1 MRYISTRGASQPIDF
16 RQAILAGLAPD
27 GGLYMPESWPA
38 LDKAGLTSG
47 AYGAAALRVL
57 SALAGDAVP
66 FGVLERAIADAYA
79 SFDDAR
85 VAPLRDLGN
94 GLHLMEL
101 FHGPTLA
108 FKDVALQL
116 LGRLMGWAL
125 EDGGTFATVIGATSG
140 DTGSAAIAGLAGIPR
155 VRVVILHPKG
165 RTSRVQRLQM
175 TTVADENVFNA
186 ALEGD
191 FDDAQALVKAM
202 FRDEAFAR
210 EHRLAAVNSINWV
223 RIAAQ
228 AVYYVTAAAALGTD
242 EVDFAVPTGNFGD
255 IFAGHVARAM
265 GAFRGRLVI
274 ATNENDILA
283 RTMRT
288 GVYEPRGVVPTTS
301 PSMDIQISSNF
312 ERLLFEAQ
320 DRDGAAVSAL
330 MEDLRTKGRFVLG
343 ANALARIR
351 SGFAAHRTPEFDVA
365 AEMARAGREH
375 GLLLDP
381 HTAVGLNAARALK
394 RPGVPMVALATAH
407 AAKFPEAVTRA
418 LGHPPEPHPR
428 LAALEG
434 RAERYDVIPNALDAV
449 KAYVAKA
456 AKR

>member
-1 MRYISTRGASQPIDF
+1 MRYISTRGASPSIDF
-16 RQAILAGLAPD
+16 KQAILAGLAPD
-27 GGLYMPESWPA
+27 GGLYLPEEWPQ
-38 LDKAGLTSG
+38 LELGGLTADIYAGS
-47 AYGAAALRVL
+47 AFRVL
-57 SALAGDAVP
+57 ATLANGAVP
-66 FGVLERAIADAYA
+66 SGVISHAVTQAYA
-79 SFDDAR
+79 AFDHPR
-85 VAPLRDLGN
+85 IAPLRDLGG

-125 EDGGTFATVIGATSG
+125 EDSGSWATVIGATSG

-155 VRVVILHPKG
+155 VRVVILHPKD
-165 RTSRVQRLQM
+165 RTSNVQRLQM
-175 TTVADENVFNA
+175 TTVADDNVFNV

-202 FRDEAFAR
+202 FRDATFAR

-228 AVYYVTAAAALGTD
+228 AVYYVTAALDLDAD

-255 IFAGHVARAM
+255 VFAGYAARAM

-283 RTMRT
+283 RTLET
-288 GVYEPRGVVPTTS
+288 GAYEPRAVVPTTS
-301 PSMDIQISSNF
+301 PSMDIQVSSNF
-312 ERLLFEAQ
+312 ERLLFEAL
-320 DRDGAAVSAL
+320 DCDGAAVSGL

-351 SGFAAHRTPEFDVA
+351 DGFAAHRTPEFDVA
-365 AEMARAGREH
+365 AEMARAEREH
-375 GLLLDP
+375 GLVLDP

-394 RPGVPMVALATAH
+394 RSGVPMVALATAH
-407 AAKFPEAVTRA
+407 AAKFPEAVHRA
-418 LGHPPEPHPR
+418 LGHPPDRHPR

-434 RAERYDVIPNALDAV
+434 RAERYDVLPNELEAV
-449 KAYVAKA
+449 KSYVAKA